1 MQTNNNMSITKND
14 ILNTLKELKPTL
26 VEKYYLA
33 ELALF
38 GSYARNEQT
47 EHSDIDLMV
56 STNGGTFRDY
66 SSLYHQ
72 IKQFFPQHNV
82 QVVSKKAIKPQYFE
96 RIEKDL
102 LYV

>member
-1 MQTNNNMSITKND
+1 MAATKDD
-14 ILNTLKELKPTL
+14 ILNKLKDVKPIL
-26 VEKYYLA
+26 EEKYYLA

-47 EHSDIDLMV
+47 EDSDIDLMI
-56 STNGGTFRDY
+56 STNGGTFRDF
-66 SSLYHQ
+66 SNLYQQ

-82 QVVSKKAIKPQYFE
+82 QMVSKKAIKPQYFE
-96 RIEKDL
+96 RLQKDL

>member
-1 MQTNNNMSITKND
+1 MQTNNNVAITKND
-14 ILNTLKELKPTL
+14 ILNTLRELKPTL

-38 GSYARNEQT
+38 GSYARDEET
-47 EHSDIDLMV
+47 ESSDIDLMV
-56 STNGGTFRDY
+56 ATKGGTFRDY
-66 SSLYHQ
+66 SNLYHQ
-72 IKQFFPQHNV
+72 IKEFFPQHNV

-96 RIEKDL
+96 RIQKDL

>member
-1 MQTNNNMSITKND
+1 MAVTKND
-14 ILNTLKELKPTL
+14 ILNTLRDIKPTL

-56 STNGGTFRDY
+56 STNGGTFRDF

-72 IKQFFPQHNV
+72 IKEFFPQNKV
-82 QVVSKKAIKPQYFE
+82 QVVSKKAIKPQYLE

>member
-1 MQTNNNMSITKND
+1 MTVTRNE
-14 ILNTLKELKPTL
+14 ILNTLRDIKPTL
-26 VEKYYLA
+26 EEKYYLV

-47 EHSDIDLMV
+47 EYSDIDLMV
-56 STNGGTFRDY
+56 STNGGAFRDF

-72 IKQFFPQHNV
+72 LKQFFPQHKV
-82 QVVSKKAIKPQYFE
+82 QMVSKKAITPQYFE

>member
-1 MQTNNNMSITKND
+1 MQTNNNMAATKND
-14 ILNTLKELKPTL
+14 ILNTLREIKPTL
-26 VEKYYLA
+26 VEKYYVA

-47 EHSDIDLMV
+47 EYSDIDLMV
-56 STNGGTFRDY
+56 TTNGGTFRDF
-66 SSLYHQ
+66 SNLYHQ
-72 IKQFFPQHNV
+72 LKQFFPQHNV

-96 RIEKDL
+96 RLEKDL

>member
-1 MQTNNNMSITKND
+1 MTINRND
-14 ILNTLKELKPTL
+14 IINTLREIKPTL
-26 VEKYYLA
+26 EEKYHLA
-33 ELALF
+33 EIALF

-47 EHSDIDLMV
+47 ENSDIDLMV
-56 STNGGTFRDY
+56 SVNSSSFRDF
-66 SSLYHQ
+66 SNLYHQ
-72 IKQFFPQHNV
+72 IKAYFPQIKV

>member
-1 MQTNNNMSITKND
+1 MAATKDD
-14 ILNTLKELKPTL
+14 ILNKLKDVKPIL
-26 VEKYYLA
+26 EEKYYLA

-47 EHSDIDLMV
+47 EDSDIDLMV
-56 STNGGTFRDY
+56 TTNGGTFRDF
-66 SSLYHQ
+66 SNLYQQ

-82 QVVSKKAIKPQYFE
+82 QMVSKKAIKPQYFE
-96 RIEKDL
+96 RLQKDL

>member
-1 MQTNNNMSITKND
+1 MQPNNYMAATKND
-14 ILNTLKELKPTL
+14 ILNTLREIKPTL
-26 VEKYYLA
+26 VEKYYVA

-47 EHSDIDLMV
+47 EYSDIDLMV
-56 STNGGTFRDY
+56 ATNGGTFRDF
-66 SSLYHQ
+66 SNLYHQ
-72 IKQFFPQHNV
+72 LKQFFPQHNI

-96 RIEKDL
+96 RLEKDL